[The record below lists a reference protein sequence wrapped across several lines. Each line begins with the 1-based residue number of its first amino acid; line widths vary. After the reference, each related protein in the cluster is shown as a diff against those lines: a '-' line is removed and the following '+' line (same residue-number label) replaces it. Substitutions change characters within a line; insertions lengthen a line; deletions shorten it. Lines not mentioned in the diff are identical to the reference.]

1 MAEFPYLIALAM
13 VERGGRRALPLC
25 GRSQSAEAAAATD
38 PGEVGQR
45 LALELLLRLWQ
56 GSDAEPL
63 RRAAGDGSLLLVQM
77 PMEAM
82 VEQLPAL
89 KAQWLSS
96 GDSEA
101 FRSGLLALSI
111 QAWRLVFE
119 RHQPLQFLP
128 WP

>member
-1 MAEFPYLIALAM
+1 MADFPYLIALAM
-13 VERGGRRALPLC
+13 VERGDRRALPLC
-25 GRSQSAEAAAATD
+25 GRSQTAEAAAQAD
-38 PGEVGQR
+38 PGEPGQR

-82 VEQLPAL
+82 TEQLPAL
-89 KAQWLSS
+89 KARWLSG
-96 GDSEA
+96 GDSAA
-101 FRSGLLALSI
+101 FRTDLLALSSR
-111 QAWRLVFE
+111 AWRLVFE
-119 RHQPLQFLP
+119 RHQPLHFVA

>member
-1 MAEFPYLIALAM
+1 MADFPYLIALAM
-13 VERGGRRALPLC
+13 VERGDRRALPLC
-25 GRSQSAEAAAATD
+25 GRSQTAEAAAQAD
-38 PGEVGQR
+38 PGEPGQR

-77 PMEAM
+77 PMAAM
-82 VEQLPAL
+82 TEQLPAL
-89 KAQWLSS
+89 KARWLSN

-101 FRSGLLALSI
+101 FRTDLLALTSR
-111 QAWRLVFE
+111 AWRLVFE
-119 RHQPLQFLP
+119 RHQPLHFVA

>member
-25 GRSQSAEAAAATD
+25 GRSQTAEAAAAAD
-38 PGEVGQR
+38 PGELGQR

-56 GSDAEPL
+56 TSDTEPL
-63 RRAAGDGSLLLVQM
+63 RRAGGDGSLLVVQM
-77 PMEAM
+77 PMAGM

-89 KAQWLSS
+89 KAQWLNS
-96 GDSEA
+96 GDSDA
-101 FRSGLLALSI
+101 FRSGLLALSN